1 MPPRY
6 KRPVSPAER
15 ARREQATADKL
26 TALHERLAEQVAALR
41 SGEDWRRWLDVARRF
56 HGYSFNN
63 TLLIAA
69 QRPDATAVAG
79 YEAWKALGSPRASA
93 GCRSSPR
100 WCAEAGPGTTPGRR
114 PQSRAG
120 RTPTPRSGPGRR
132 LPAPRAAPRRME
144 TAGAA
149 AR

>member
-6 KRPVSPAER
+6 RRPVGPAER

-41 SGEDWRRWLDVARRF
+41 SGEDWRRWLDVAGRF

-79 YEAWKALGSPRASA
+79 YEAWKALGRQVDKARASA
-93 GCRSSPR
+93 VASGR
-100 WCAEAGPGTTPGRR
+100 CAAI
-114 PQSRAG
+114 SRV
-120 RTPTPRSGPGRR
+120 
-132 LPAPRAAPRRME
+132 LLKE
-144 TAGAA
+144 
-149 AR
+149 